1 MKYPYPIWPWQMSQG
16 FPWPRLQ
23 FYRTPGPFALDSGE
37 KLPEL
42 LLAYEEWGK
51 IGTGTPIVIFHA
63 LTGDSHVTRHT
74 YQDSAGW
81 WDALVGFGK
90 AIDLH
95 QYHVI
100 SVNVLGGAMGTTGP
114 HSPAPDGHPYG
125 SRFPAITLYDMARSV
140 RMLVE
145 QHLELADLPIVI
157 GGSMGGM
164 IAYAYGFLYPHE
176 VRGILAVG
184 SPIKHSPWAMAFHT
198 VGRMAITSD
207 PDFCGGDYYLTG
219 SHPSQG
225 LAVARMADMISY
237 QSPES
242 METKFGRHYQTAQ
255 RDEFQ
260 VSSYLRY
267 QGQKLVRRFDANT
280 YLRIT
285 DAMDRFNLLE
295 AGALAMADIPV
306 WMVGITSDQL
316 YPYDEIR
323 RHAAILRELGIN
335 TRFETLHSPW
345 GHDSFLVDSAG
356 MGKIV
361 RKFLQAMS
369 RVLVSSE

>member
-23 FYRTPGPFALDSGE
+23 FYRAPGPFALDSGE
-37 KLPEL
+37 QLPEL

-51 IGTGTPIVIFHA
+51 IGTGPPIVIFHA

-145 QHLELADLPIVI
+145 QHLQLADLPIVI

-219 SHPSQG
+219 AHPSQG

-335 TRFETLHSPW
+335 TRFETLHSSW

-361 RKFLQAMS
+361 RKFLQAMA